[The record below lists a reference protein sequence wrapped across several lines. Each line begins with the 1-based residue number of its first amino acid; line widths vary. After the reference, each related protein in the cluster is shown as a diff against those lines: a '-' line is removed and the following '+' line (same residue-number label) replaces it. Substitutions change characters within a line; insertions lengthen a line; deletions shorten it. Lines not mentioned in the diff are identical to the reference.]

1 MNNPVPEPVKMAA
14 HETVL
19 AKADTKVA
27 AFDQRP
33 PTLLNQVRGFL
44 AKNPTSVPAL
54 ILILSILIFG
64 VFAGERFFRLAT
76 LSLILDQTMIVGV
89 IAIAQTLIILT
100 AGIDLS
106 VGVMTVFASFIMGR
120 LAMGDPGHEGTG
132 IFVFAAILVGVAAG
146 GAMGAVNGI
155 LVTRMRLPPFIATL
169 GSFKIF
175 EALKLYYSGSESI
188 RNADLENFTPT
199 LLWFGN
205 VIEFGAGAKI
215 TFSAISLILLAV
227 LFSYILKWTA
237 WGRHVHAI
245 GDDPD
250 AANLAGIQTART
262 LVSVYIVAGLI
273 CGFAGWLLIG
283 RVGSISPLAIADA
296 NLDSITAV
304 VIGGTSL
311 FGGRGSIVGSVL
323 GALIVGVFSVG
334 LSIAGLDELWKFFT
348 SGVLIIV
355 AVALDQWLRR
365 ASL

>member
-1 MNNPVPEPVKMAA
+1 MSEPVPGPVKMAV

-27 AFDQRP
+27 AFEQLP
-33 PTLLNQVRGFL
+33 PGIINNIRGFL
-44 AKNPTSVPAL
+44 ASNPTSVPAI
-54 ILILSILIFG
+54 ILILSFLIFG
-64 VFAGERFFRLAT
+64 AVAGDRFFRLAT
-76 LSLILDQTMIVGV
+76 LSLILDQTMIVGI

-106 VGVMTVFASFIMGR
+106 VGVMVVFCSFIMGR
-120 LAMGDPGHEGTG
+120 LAMGPAGAEGSG
-132 IFVFAAILVGVAAG
+132 IDVFAAILIAILAG
-146 GAMGAVNGI
+146 GAMGLVNGL

-169 GSFKIF
+169 GTFKIF
-175 EALKLYYSGSESI
+175 DALKLYYSGSESI
-188 RNADLENFTPT
+188 RNADLETYTPT

-205 VIEFGAGAKI
+205 IIDFSAGAKI
-215 TFSAISLILLAV
+215 TYSAIALILLAI

-245 GDDPD
+245 GDDLD
-250 AANLAGIQTART
+250 SANLAGIQADRT
-262 LVSVYIVAGLI
+262 LVSVYMVAGII

-283 RVGSISPLAIADA
+283 RVGTVSPLAISEA